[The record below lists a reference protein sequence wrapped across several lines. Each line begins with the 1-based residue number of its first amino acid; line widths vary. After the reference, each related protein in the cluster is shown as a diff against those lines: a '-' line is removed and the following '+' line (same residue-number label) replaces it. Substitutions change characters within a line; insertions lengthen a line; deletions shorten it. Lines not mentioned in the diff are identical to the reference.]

1 MIKFKAGLKNNNMED
16 NKILLLSQLMNG
28 LIEGFNNF
36 EKSYSEQDKVTFES
50 SKKAILETQGKINFI
65 LKEE

>member
-36 EKSYSEQDKVTFES
+36 EKSYSEQDKETFES

-65 LKEE
+65 MGDE